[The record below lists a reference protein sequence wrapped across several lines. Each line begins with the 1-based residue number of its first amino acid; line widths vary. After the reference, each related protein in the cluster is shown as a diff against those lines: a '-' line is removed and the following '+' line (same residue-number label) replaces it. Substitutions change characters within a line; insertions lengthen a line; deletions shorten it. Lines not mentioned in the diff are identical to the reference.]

1 MAKRLFAVVRYS
13 ETLKDKKNHTKG
25 FQHNEAFALTKNLK
39 QRDYGEAAV
48 ILDVANSKVIKNRFN
63 ERPFEELWQY
73 YIHHY
78 GDYINKWLRAQDQ

>member
-1 MAKRLFAVVRYS
+1 MVKRLFAVVRYS
-13 ETLKDKKNHTKG
+13 ETLKDKKNRKQG

-39 QRDYGEAAV
+39 QRDYEEAAV
-48 ILDVANSKVIKNRFN
+48 ILDVVNSKVIKNRFN

-78 GDYINKWLRAQDQ
+78 GGYINQWLRSQAQ